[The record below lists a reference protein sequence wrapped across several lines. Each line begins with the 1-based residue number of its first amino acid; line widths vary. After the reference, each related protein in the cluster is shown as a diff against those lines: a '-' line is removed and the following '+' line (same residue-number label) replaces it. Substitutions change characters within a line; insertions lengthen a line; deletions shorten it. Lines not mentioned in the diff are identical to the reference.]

1 MTRSFYQ
8 YTRLWYT
15 IISIMKETSRNVQS
29 SIDVFIDKVFLRFI
43 PNSIKPNQVTVV
55 RFILTP
61 IIYLFLM
68 MNKFDIALVIFVIAA
83 STDFIDGA
91 MARTRNQITDLGKII
106 DPVADKFLILSILLY
121 IGLDY
126 FVVKVFVVF
135 ILFELMAIAFSA
147 FFSYKIGRPIGANVF
162 GKIKMILQ
170 SFSVGLFLLSI
181 LIKNDPLT
189 VTSEYVLFIALVFA
203 VLSGLEQLRI
213 RAVKRLN

>member
-1 MTRSFYQ
+1 MRQHSLNIQ
-8 YTRLWYT
+8 NT
-15 IISIMKETSRNVQS
+15 IDNL
-29 SIDVFIDKVFLRFI
+29 IDKIFLRFI
-43 PNSIKPNQVTVV
+43 PHSIKPNQVTVV

-147 FFSYKIGRPIGANVF
+147 FFSYKSSRPIGANVF
-162 GKIKMILQ
+162 GKVKMILQ

-181 LIKNDPLT
+181 LIKNNPLT
-189 VTSEYVLFIALVFA
+189 VTSEYILFIALIFA

-213 RAVKRLN
+213 RAVKKLN